1 MRKVKSL
8 DFDFTLPYPQ
18 SAFKGALYDPMG
30 ELHALGPY
38 RFSLTI
44 SAYQTLKCS
53 IFLYRWPSIEYID
66 QEPLL
71 QAVKAHTNLNS
82 VVED

>member
-8 DFDFTLPYPQ
+8 DFDFTLPYSSP
-18 SAFKGALYDPMG
+18 FKGALYDPMG

-38 RFSLTI
+38 GFSLTI

-53 IFLYRWPSIEYID
+53 IFLYRWPSIVYID

-71 QAVKAHTNLNS
+71 QAVSQRLTLI
-82 VVED
+82 